1 MSETDRRNPY
11 VILGIPFG
19 VSEKEARTGFAR
31 AKRRIQ
37 DNANAPFSQEDLTW
51 ALHQVEQIILKP
63 ELAFEVYRI
72 PAVIRSDLVGV
83 FNPLPHRTE
92 RKTKPANANDWD
104 RVKRSAVSRALV
116 DALSKTLADQPS
128 VIPYE
133 TA

>member
-19 VSEKEARTGFAR
+19 ASEREARTGFAK
-31 AKRRIQ
+31 AKRRLR
-37 DNANAPFSQEDLTW
+37 DNPNAPFSQEDLTW

-72 PAVIRSDLVGV
+72 PAVVRLDVAGV
-83 FNPLPHRTE
+83 FNPGPHRTE
-92 RKTKPANANDWD
+92 RTTEPATAEDWN
-104 RVKRSAVSRALV
+104 RVKRTAISRALV
-116 DALSKTLADQPS
+116 DALAKTLSDQPS

-133 TA
+133 A